1 MRKSF
6 IDTLTE
12 IAAKDDRI
20 VLLTADLGFKVMDSF
35 IEKFPDRFINVG
47 VSEQN
52 MIGVATGLAEAG
64 FIPFVYSM
72 VPFALL
78 RSYEFIKCGPVL
90 HKLPVRIIGVGGG
103 CEYGLNG
110 QTHYGLEDLAL
121 TRVQPDLVS
130 IIPADCR
137 QIKQSLEKVYD
148 CPKPIYF
155 RVSKMNYQDI
165 TKDENFTPGKLSY
178 LNEDSSDTLIITLGS
193 LSQEVLK
200 TKEEL
205 FNKGIKADIAVVST
219 LNPSPIEDIK
229 LALGKYKKI
238 ITVEDHYL
246 NGGIGSMV
254 AEITADYGISS
265 DICRIGV
272 DFMPVGRYGSM
283 DFLLQKVGLKST
295 QITKKI
301 LDFYND
307 K

>member
-1 MRKSF
+1 MRKTF

-12 IAAKDDRI
+12 LAAKDERI

-35 IEKFPDRFINVG
+35 MEKFPDRFINVG

-72 VPFALL
+72 VPFVLL

-90 HKLPVRIIGVGGG
+90 HKFPVRIIGVGGG

-121 TRVQPDLVS
+121 TRVQPDLVT
-130 IIPADCR
+130 IVPADCR

-155 RVSKMNYQDI
+155 RVSKMNYPDI
-165 TKDENFTPGKLSY
+165 TSDEVFKPGQLSY
-178 LNEDSSDTLIITLGS
+178 VEQAGNDVLLLTLGS
-193 LSQEVLK
+193 MSVEVLK
-200 TKEEL
+200 AKDELLEE
-205 FNKGIKADIAVVST
+205 GIKTDIALVSS
-219 LNPSPIEDIK
+219 LNPSPISDIK
-229 LALGKYKKI
+229 EALKKYKKI
-238 ITVEDHYL
+238 VTIEDHYL
-246 NGGIGSMV
+246 SGGIGSMV
-254 AEITADYGISS
+254 AEIASDNNIESKIS
-265 DICRIGV
+265 RIGV

-283 DFLLQKVGLKST
+283 DFLLEKVGLTSA

-301 LDFYND
+301 VEFYNG